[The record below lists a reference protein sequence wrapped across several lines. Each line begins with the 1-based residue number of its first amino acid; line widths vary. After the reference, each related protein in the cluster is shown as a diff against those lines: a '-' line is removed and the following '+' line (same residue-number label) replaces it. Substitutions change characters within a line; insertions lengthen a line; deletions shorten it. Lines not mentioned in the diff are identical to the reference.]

1 MTATVGLNTV
11 RGGNISASKSFL
23 LRKVA
28 DSS

>member
-1 MTATVGLNTV
+1 MTPMVRLYTV
-11 RGGNISASKSFL
+11 RGGNISADKSFL